1 MFSIVYTVR
10 GGGST
15 TLCFISD
22 RVCFGGST
30 FGWWQCCSGKGI
42 IIISSI
48 ISFIPISNII
58 SIPIITIHHHQ
69 GGASLGSGSSPITS
83 QGGGGGFILER
94 VVSNCISTSCI
105 LSKNFITVVL
115 VSIDVD
121 DGGHNVDSGFKTP
134 LLSSVVT
141 IKQQLATSCN
151 QADP

>member
-1 MFSIVYTVR
+1 MSR
-10 GGGST
+10 LWGG
-15 TLCFISD
+15 L
-22 RVCFGGST
+22 
-30 FGWWQCCSGKGI
+30 
-42 IIISSI
+42 
-48 ISFIPISNII
+48 
-58 SIPIITIHHHQ
+58 
-69 GGASLGSGSSPITS
+69 
-83 QGGGGGFILER
+83 
-94 VVSNCISTSCI
+94 VSNCISTSCI